1 MIFVSCL
8 STQGS
13 MNHIMAEQ
21 ELLADDAGLKAHTAR
36 GRLGSDID
44 PCALKAIGRSTMI
57 RTFSAMAIAGL
68 VLVAV
73 AGNSQAAPIAPLPAG
88 VMADHSFAGI
98 AGAGGATGAAGI
110 VDRCGGRDLL
120 LRYPSDHT
128 VKMLE
133 RKSIQSE
140 AISS

>member
-1 MIFVSCL
+1 
-8 STQGS
+8 
-13 MNHIMAEQ
+13 MAEE
-21 ELLADDAGLKAHTAR
+21 ELLADDAGRKSIP
-36 GRLGSDID
+36 LGQIKSDID
-44 PCALKAIGRSTMI
+44 PASKSIGRSTMM

-73 AGNSQAAPIAPLPAG
+73 AGISQAAPIAPLPAG

-128 VKMLE
+128 VKIPE

-140 AISS
+140 AILS